1 MKIKY
6 GVFLFFIISAH
17 SNLIPNNRV
26 ITDSDSTK
34 DFNLIEGIT
43 YKVIHSKSGSNL
55 DSNGD
60 GIYISSASNPYQYWS
75 LRKAADDNRYNIV
88 NLKSGMNLDS
98 NGQTAY
104 ISAPEHNSIFNPYQH
119 WMFTKIDDDA
129 FNIIHPKSRNLDG
142 NGKNVY
148 ISSPGDNSKV
158 NPYQYWLFEPSNYN
172 ISATVMD
179 FTYPP
184 DIKDNLDK
192 YKSRVNLLSGNFVF
206 ENYANATI
214 EQTIDRIETKSNIY
228 SLEIRKS
235 ESFESTKYVGM
246 DFHLD
251 MPILEILGI
260 NTRFVG
266 GIKSTFRSNHDE
278 VYRESVSE
286 TVSYHISQK
295 IIVPP
300 LNSVKVNSTID
311 KVSIHVPFKAKIR
324 INGKA
329 DRLDENGRIVSMTDV
344 EINALRCYLRKE
356 NYETK
361 NITVEGDYLIV
372 DTSGT
377 LEVEGYG
384 FDTRIETYPIPQTP
398 KDQPSNSNTSYFFLL
413 YIAFIIFIPFIAYF
427 MKTYLNES
435 EGYDRIP

>member
-104 ISAPEHNSIFNPYQH
+104 ISAPKHNSIFNPYQH

-148 ISSPGDNSKV
+148 ISSPEDNSKV
-158 NPYQYWLFEPSNYN
+158 NPYQYWLFEPRNYN

-192 YKSRVNLLSGNFVF
+192 YKSRVNLLS
-206 ENYANATI
+206 
-214 EQTIDRIETKSNIY
+214 
-228 SLEIRKS
+228 
-235 ESFESTKYVGM
+235 
-246 DFHLD
+246 
-251 MPILEILGI
+251 
-260 NTRFVG
+260 
-266 GIKSTFRSNHDE
+266 
-278 VYRESVSE
+278 
-286 TVSYHISQK
+286 
-295 IIVPP
+295 
-300 LNSVKVNSTID
+300 
-311 KVSIHVPFKAKIR
+311 
-324 INGKA
+324 
-329 DRLDENGRIVSMTDV
+329 
-344 EINALRCYLRKE
+344 
-356 NYETK
+356 
-361 NITVEGDYLIV
+361 
-372 DTSGT
+372 
-377 LEVEGYG
+377 
-384 FDTRIETYPIPQTP
+384 
-398 KDQPSNSNTSYFFLL
+398 
-413 YIAFIIFIPFIAYF
+413 
-427 MKTYLNES
+427 
-435 EGYDRIP
+435 